1 MNFFLQII
9 VSGLTLGAMYSLS
22 AVGLSLVWGSFNML
36 NMAHGAIMTL
46 GAYFVIIW
54 FDSMGLTLWLAA
66 PFALICAATAGVIL
80 YFISAHWMLTKRAF
94 DTNIMIA
101 TIGISIALQT
111 GLLKAFGGEPYAQP
125 LSLRSHS
132 FMVNDVPV
140 SYQRLVIWA
149 TALILMVGVGIFLS
163 RTNFGRAVRATAQNR
178 DAAQLMGVRVRRVY
192 VAVLALA
199 SVLAAVSGIMLS
211 SMKELMPLMG
221 GEPLLKAFIV
231 IILAGLGNVTGAL
244 YAAILVGLLEAAV
257 QVLVGAQ
264 YGFPAILI
272 FVILVLI
279 WKPAGLFGR
288 RTVARQ

>member
-54 FDSMGLTLWLAA
+54 FDSMGMTLWLAA
-66 PFALICAATAGVIL
+66 PFALICAAIAGVIL

-111 GLLKAFGGEPYAQP
+111 GLLKAFGGEPYSQP
-125 LSLRSHS
+125 LSLRSYS

-163 RTNFGRAVRATAQNR
+163 RTNFGR
-178 DAAQLMGVRVRRVY
+178 
-192 VAVLALA
+192 A